1 MTLLFGTYASL
12 EAISLAY
19 ANKFG
24 ISSDSCKLYYQGLE
38 LSDQSLE
45 QVGRKLLLSVKL
57 PS

>member
-1 MTLLFGTYASL
+1 VTLLFGACASL
-12 EAISLAY
+12 EAISTAY

-24 ISSDSCKLYYQGLE
+24 ISSDSCKLYYQDLE